1 MTLSP
6 RPTCHFDR
14 NGAKRSGVEKSPPQ
28 WHQCLPSH
36 CHFDRNGAK
45 RSGVEKSP
53 APMVPVP
60 PPPTL
65 ISTETEQSGVEWR
78 NLQHQWYQCL
88 PLPLS
93 FRPERSKA
101 EWSGEISS
109 TNGTSAS
116 PSHSHF
122 DRNGAK
128 RSGVEKSPAPM
139 APVPP
144 LPLSFRPQRSKAEW
158 SGEIF
163 STNGTSASPSHCHF
177 DRNGAKRS
185 GEISRPNGTSASPAP
200 LSFRPQ
206 RSVVEKSPDSVGQAP
221 MRWEISRLRVSMI
234 YKYFIPIST
243 RSPARDDMWA
253 GSEPSLWEISKH
265 RSEEKGTVKKYHI
278 FSSQFLFIFLLS
290 CCLPDKYQFS
300 VFSASSSHFS

>member
-1 MTLSP
+1 MSLSSYRHAAPLEMTCWRAAHSHGEQKHMTQIP
-6 RPTCHFDR
+6 HPPTCHFDR
-14 NGAKRSGVEKSPPQ
+14 NGAK
-28 WHQCLPSH
+28 
-36 CHFDRNGAK
+36 
-45 RSGVEKSP
+45 
-53 APMVPVP
+53 
-60 PPPTL
+60 
-65 ISTETEQSGVEWR
+65 QSGVEWR
-78 NLQHQWYQCL
+78 NLRSQWYQCL

-101 EWSGEISS
+101 EWSGEIS
-109 TNGTSAS
+109 G
-116 PSHSHF
+116 
-122 DRNGAK
+122 
-128 RSGVEKSPAPM
+128 
-139 APVPP
+139 
-144 LPLSFRPQRSKAEW
+144 
-158 SGEIF
+158 
-163 STNGTSASPSHCHF
+163 
-177 DRNGAKRS
+177 
-185 GEISRPNGTSASPAP
+185 PNGTSASPAP

-265 RSEEKGTVKKYHI
+265 RSGEKGTVKKYHI

-290 CCLPDKYQFS
+290 NCLPDKYQDS